1 MLSISPFLYN
11 FSIKYVYTFAISSN
25 IPKILIVTE
34 LRGFIG
40 YLEKSCI
47 FGFNKSFSELCE
59 SPSSR
64 KVASK
69 FENRHE

>member
-1 MLSISPFLYN
+1 M
-11 FSIKYVYTFAISSN
+11 FAISSN

-34 LRGFIG
+34 LRGFIS

-59 SPSSR
+59 CVKISPSSR

>member
-1 MLSISPFLYN
+1 M
-11 FSIKYVYTFAISSN
+11 FAISSN

-34 LRGFIG
+34 LRGFIS
-40 YLEKSCI
+40 YSEKGKGI
-47 FGFNKSFSELCE
+47 KI

-69 FENRHE
+69 SENRHE